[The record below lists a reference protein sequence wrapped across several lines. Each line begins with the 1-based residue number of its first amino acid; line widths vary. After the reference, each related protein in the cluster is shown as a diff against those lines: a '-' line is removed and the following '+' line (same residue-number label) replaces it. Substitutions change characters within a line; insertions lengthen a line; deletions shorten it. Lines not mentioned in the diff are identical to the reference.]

1 MKWRSYLVILG
12 LAVALPTPSLAA
24 DRILSIGIFPGT
36 GTAEMLRADF
46 RPLAAPFADE
56 LAKALGRKAQL
67 TMYRSLKSINRSMA
81 KGRKDVY
88 FAPPTVAVSAFNK
101 GYSPIARVEDFL
113 KVALL
118 RRKGA
123 TVTTVALTEKQSV
136 PDVLARFVIKQNG
149 ENVKYMNVKTQ
160 EDVILAMKR
169 NYAQAGG
176 LGGKKAK
183 VLLESGDYEVW
194 YPLPASP
201 GFTLVAS
208 DKMSES
214 EKSRLEEAISAIDPR
229 AVAKMQKAFVSKL
242 GQFVADKDAE
252 FKTLQQ
258 AMAGSWLS
266 RRQQGHAVILSWRVV
281 CFRPAKPAIR

>member
-1 MKWRSYLVILG
+1 M
-12 LAVALPTPSLAA
+12 
-24 DRILSIGIFPGT
+24 
-36 GTAEMLRADF
+36 
-46 RPLAAPFADE
+46 
-56 LAKALGRKAQL
+56 
-67 TMYRSLKSINRSMA
+67 
-81 KGRKDVY
+81 Y
-88 FAPPTVAVSAFNK
+88 FAPRTVAVSAFNK
-101 GYSPIARVEDFL
+101 GYSPLARVEDFL
-113 KVALL
+113 KVVLL

-123 TVTTVALTEKQSV
+123 TITTVALTEKPSV

-149 ENVKYMNVKTQ
+149 ENVKYMKVKTR
-160 EDVILAMKR
+160 EDVILTMKR

-183 VLLESGDYEVW
+183 ALLESGDYEVW

-214 EKSRLEEAISAIDPR
+214 EKSRLEEAITAIDPR

-266 RRQQGHAVILSWRVV
+266 RRQQGHAVILSWACGMFSAGKARH
-281 CFRPAKPAIR
+281 